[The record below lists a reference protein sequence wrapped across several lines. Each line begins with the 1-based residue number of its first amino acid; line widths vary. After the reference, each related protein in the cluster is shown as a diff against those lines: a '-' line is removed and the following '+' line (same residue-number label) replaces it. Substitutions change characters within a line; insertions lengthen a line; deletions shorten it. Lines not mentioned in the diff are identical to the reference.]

1 MSSVEELIVVKDL
14 KKHFRQIKAVD
25 GVDFGVRKGEVFS
38 LLGPNGAG
46 KSTTI
51 RMLTTVLTADGGN
64 ATVSGHNIATEEGKV
79 AIRRLIGV
87 CPQEITIYDDLTA
100 QENTAFVAKMHE
112 MRSEEAHSKAS
123 ALLEKLG
130 LAARKDRT
138 KNFSGG
144 MKRRLNLAMAL
155 VHEPRIAFLDEPTA
169 GLDPQAS
176 RAVWDIIRSLKD
188 SGMTVVLTTHD
199 MDEADA
205 VSDHVAIIDNGKII
219 AYGTPDE
226 LKEQFGSGNI
236 IEIGFFDQERLDAA
250 REKIEGMDAAT
261 KVTVFGER
269 KLLVTFSG
277 GMKTF
282 FRILNESIENV
293 DDIESMSF
301 RQNSLEDVFLHLT
314 GRRLRDN

>member
-1 MSSVEELIVVKDL
+1 MASVNDIITVKDL
-14 KKHFRQIKAVD
+14 KKYFGQINAVD
-25 GVDFGVRKGEVFS
+25 GIDFEVRKGEIFS

-51 RMLTTVLTADGGN
+51 RILTTVLTADGG
-64 ATVSGHNIATEEGKV
+64 TVAISGHNLTSMEGKV

-87 CPQEITIYDDLTA
+87 CPQDITIYEDLTA
-100 QENTAFVAKMHE
+100 EENTVFVARMHDI
-112 MRSEEAHSKAS
+112 RSEEARAKAS
-123 ALLEKLG
+123 VLLESLG

-155 VHEPRIAFLDEPTA
+155 IHEPQIAFLDEPTA

-176 RAVWDIIRSLKD
+176 RIVWDIIRRLRD

-199 MDEADA
+199 MDEAEA
-205 VSDHVAIIDNGKII
+205 VSDHVAIIDEGKII
-219 AYGTPDE
+219 AYGSPDE
-226 LKEQFGSGNI
+226 LKERFGSGNV
-236 IEIGFFDQERLDAA
+236 IEIGFFDQNRLDEA
-250 REKIEGMDAAT
+250 REKTEKLDAAT

-269 KLLVTFSG
+269 KLLITFSG

-282 FRILNESIENV
+282 FKILNESIESV
-293 DDIESMSF
+293 DDIEHMSL

>member
-1 MSSVEELIVVKDL
+1 MQSVKNIIIVKNL
-14 KKHFRQIKAVD
+14 KKHFGQIKAVD
-25 GVDFGVRKGEVFS
+25 GIDLEVRKGEIFS

-51 RMLTTVLTADGGN
+51 RMLTTVLTVDGGN
-64 ATVSGHNIATEEGKV
+64 ATVSGHNISTLNGKV
-79 AIRRLIGV
+79 AIRGMIGV
-87 CPQEITIYDDLTA
+87 CPQEITIYDDLNA
-100 QENTAFVAKMHE
+100 EENTTFVAKMHD
-112 MRSEEAHSKAS
+112 MSSEEATAKAS
-123 ALLEKLG
+123 ALLKKLG
-130 LAARKDRT
+130 LADRKDRT

-155 VHEPRIAFLDEPTA
+155 VHEPHIAFLDEPTA

-176 RAVWDIIRSLKD
+176 RIVWDIIRGLKD

-199 MDEADA
+199 MDEADT

-219 AYGTPDE
+219 AYGSPDA
-226 LKEQFGSGNI
+226 LKEKFGRGNV
-236 IEIGFFDQERLDAA
+236 IEIGFFDQDKLDVAK
-250 REKIEGMDAAT
+250 EKIEKLDAAT
-261 KVTVFGER
+261 KITEFGER
-269 KLLVTFSG
+269 KILVTFSG

-282 FRILNESIENV
+282 FRILNESIESV
-293 DDIESMSF
+293 EDIENMSF

>member
-1 MSSVEELIVVKDL
+1 
-14 KKHFRQIKAVD
+14 
-25 GVDFGVRKGEVFS
+25 
-38 LLGPNGAG
+38 
-46 KSTTI
+46 
-51 RMLTTVLTADGGN
+51 MLTTVLTADGGN
-64 ATVSGHNIATEEGKV
+64 ATVSGHNIATVQGKI

-87 CPQEITIYDDLTA
+87 CPQEITIYGDLTA
-100 QENTAFVAKMHE
+100 EENTTFVAKMHD
-112 MRSEEAHSKAS
+112 MSSEEAKAKAS

-155 VHEPRIAFLDEPTA
+155 VHEPHIAFLDEPTA

-176 RAVWDIIRSLKD
+176 RVVWDIIRRLKD

-219 AYGTPDE
+219 AYGSPDE
-226 LKEQFGSGNI
+226 LKEQFGSGNV
-236 IEIGFFDQERLDAA
+236 IEIGFFDRDRLDVA
-250 REKIEGMDAAT
+250 RERIEKLDAAT
-261 KVTVFGER
+261 KVTAFGER
-269 KLLVTFSG
+269 KLLVTFTG
-277 GMKTF
+277 GMKAF
-282 FRILNESIENV
+282 FRILNESIESV
-293 DDIESMSF
+293 DDIENMSLH
-301 RQNSLEDVFLHLT
+301 QNSLEDVFLHLT

>member
-1 MSSVEELIVVKDL
+1 MQSVKDIIIVKDL
-14 KKHFRQIKAVD
+14 KKHFGQIKAVD
-25 GVDFGVRKGEVFS
+25 GVDFAVREGEIFS

-51 RMLTTVLTADGGN
+51 RMLTTVLTADEGN
-64 ATVSGHNIATEEGKV
+64 ATVSGHNISTVEGKV
-79 AIRRLIGV
+79 SIRGLIGV

-100 QENTAFVAKMHE
+100 EENTAFVAMMHDT
-112 MRSEEAHSKAS
+112 SSDEAKAKTS
-123 ALLEKLG
+123 VLLEKLG
-130 LAARKDRT
+130 IAARKDRT

-176 RAVWDIIRSLKD
+176 RAVWDIIRGLRD

-219 AYGTPDE
+219 AYGSPDE
-226 LKEQFGSGNI
+226 LKEQFGSGNV
-236 IEIGFFDQERLDAA
+236 IEIGFFDKDRLDVAK
-250 REKIEGMDAAT
+250 EKIEKLDAAT
-261 KVTVFGER
+261 KITAFGER
-269 KLLVTFSG
+269 KILVTFSG

-293 DDIESMSF
+293 DDIETMNF

>member
-1 MSSVEELIVVKDL
+1 LSSVNDVIIVKDL
-14 KKHFRQIKAVD
+14 TKHFGQINAVD
-25 GVDFGVRKGEVFS
+25 GIDFEVRIGEIFS

-64 ATVSGHNIATEEGKV
+64 ATVSGHNTATMEGKC
-79 AIRRLIGV
+79 AIRRIIGV
-87 CPQEITIYDDLTA
+87 CPQDITIYDDLTA
-100 QENTAFVAKMHE
+100 EENTVFVAKMYD
-112 MRSEEAHSKAS
+112 MNSEEAKEKAS
-123 ALLEKLG
+123 VLLERLG
-130 LAARKDRT
+130 LAARKDKT

-155 VHEPRIAFLDEPTA
+155 VHEPQIAFLDEPTA

-176 RAVWDIIRSLKD
+176 RTVWDIIRSLKD
-188 SGMTVVLTTHD
+188 LGMTVVLTTHD

-205 VSDHVAIIDNGKII
+205 VSDHVAIIDEGKII
-219 AYGTPDE
+219 AYGTPSE
-226 LKEQFGSGNI
+226 LKEQFGSGNV
-236 IEIGFFDQERLDAA
+236 IEIGFFDQDRLDSAI
-250 REKIEGMDAAT
+250 EKIEKLDVAT
-261 KVTVFGER
+261 KVTAFGER

-282 FRILNESIENV
+282 FRILSESIESV
-293 DDIESMSF
+293 DDIENMSF

-314 GRRLRDN
+314 GRRLRSN

>member
-1 MSSVEELIVVKDL
+1 MLSDKDLIIVKDL
-14 KKHFRQIKAVD
+14 KKHFGQIKAVD
-25 GVDFGVRKGEVFS
+25 GVDFEVQKGEIFS

-51 RMLTTVLTADGGN
+51 RMLTTVLTAEGGD
-64 ATVSGHNIATEEGKV
+64 ATVSGHNIGTLEGKV

-100 QENTAFVAKMHE
+100 EENTIFVAKMHD
-112 MRSEEAHSKAS
+112 MSSEEAKAKAS
-123 ALLEKLG
+123 TLLEKLG

-138 KNFSGG
+138 VNFSGG

-155 VHEPRIAFLDEPTA
+155 VHEPQIAFLDEPTA

-176 RAVWDIIRSLKD
+176 RTVWDIIRNLKD

-199 MDEADA
+199 MDEAEA
-205 VSDHVAIIDNGKII
+205 VSDHVAIIDDGKII
-219 AYGTPDE
+219 AYGSPDE
-226 LKEQFGSGNI
+226 LKEQFGSGNV
-236 IEIGFFDQERLDAA
+236 IEISFLSKDRLDVA
-250 REKIEGMDAAT
+250 REKIEKLDAAT
-261 KVTVFGER
+261 KVTAFGER
-269 KLLVTFSG
+269 KLLITFSG

-282 FRILNESIENV
+282 FRILNESIESV
-293 DDIESMSF
+293 DDIENMTF